1 MHRLDRDGFE
11 LGDSDAHFE
20 TLPRNA
26 RDLAIGHHSVN
37 FDRGGFA
44 ADINVVSPNDRLEEM
59 CEPKNLS
66 ATFPTTITLLRVTSQ
81 TPYRKWF
88 GILDRCAPRPMLDEG
103 VDVVLLTGT

>member
-44 ADINVVSPNDRLEEM
+44 ADINVVYPIDQLEEM
-59 CEPKNLS
+59 CEAKIIGEVADKHYAFAGNQS
-66 ATFPTTITLLRVTSQ
+66 DTVSEI
-81 TPYRKWF
+81 
-88 GILDRCAPRPMLDEG
+88 
-103 VDVVLLTGT
+103 